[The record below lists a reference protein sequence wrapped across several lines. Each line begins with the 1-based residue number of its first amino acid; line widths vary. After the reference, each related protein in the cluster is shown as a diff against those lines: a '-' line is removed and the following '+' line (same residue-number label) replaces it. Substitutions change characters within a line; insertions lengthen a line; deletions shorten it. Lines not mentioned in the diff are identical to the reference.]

1 MPADL
6 PFRPDTARQEPG
18 PGVAARLTAPGPVA
32 FAVLFAV
39 ESLAR
44 AVLMVVLPVVAL
56 ATLGD
61 ARNVS
66 LAFVAAGCLV
76 IVVSQAIP
84 PLVRRFGAHAVYGLA
99 AVLLAALPLALAL
112 GTAASIAAAIALRAL
127 AAACATNALQLLIMT
142 RIGRRNLVRMEPLRI
157 FASAGAWCAA
167 PAIGIRLYEQLSPW
181 AAYAAALAAAAL
193 LLVHVIVL
201 RVRGG
206 GAVTGAGAAP
216 APPFAPVRNFRRF
229 FAQPRLRLAYVL
241 NVARENWWAMF
252 FIYVP
257 IYMVTAGMDAEAGG
271 YLVSAGTAMLF
282 GTPLFGRLAGR
293 IGFRPVI
300 VGGFALCAATVLMAA
315 ALSAWPWAFAACI
328 LASAVGAIALDS
340 IAVVTFQRAVR
351 ARERPEMTVVFSTYR
366 DIAALAST
374 GVFSV
379 LLTFFGL
386 WSVFAATGL
395 WLAACARLARHIP
408 RGM

>member
-1 MPADL
+1 MPAQG
-6 PFRPDTARQEPG
+6 PSVSEPAVPEPASAG
-18 PGVAARLTAPGPVA
+18 IASRLITPGPVS
-32 FAVLFAV
+32 FAALFAV

-44 AVLMVVLPVVAL
+44 AVLLVVLPVVAL
-56 ATLGD
+56 AALGD

-66 LAFVAAGCLV
+66 LAFVAAVCCV
-76 IVVSQAIP
+76 IAASQAIP
-84 PLVRRFGAHAVYGLA
+84 PLVRRFGAHAIYGLA
-99 AVLLAALPLALAL
+99 AVLLAALPLSLAV
-112 GTAASIAAAIALRAL
+112 GTAVGVTAAIALRAL
-127 AAACATNALQLLIMT
+127 AAACGTNALYLLIMT
-142 RIGRRNLVRMEPLRI
+142 HIGRRDLARMEPLRV

-167 PAIGIRLYEQLSPW
+167 PAIGIRLYEQISPW
-181 AAYAAALAAAAL
+181 AAYAAALASAAL
-193 LLVHVIVL
+193 LLAHVIVL
-201 RVRGG
+201 RARS
-206 GAVTGAGAAP
+206 GAVTGAAGTP

-229 FAQPRLRLAYVL
+229 LAQPRLRLAFVL
-241 NVARENWWAMF
+241 NLARENWWALF

-257 IYMVTAGMDAEAGG
+257 IYMVTSGMGAEAGG

-282 GTPLFGRLAGR
+282 GTPLFGRIAGR
-293 IGFRPVI
+293 VGLRPVI
-300 VGGFALCAATVLMAA
+300 MGGFAVSALAVLLAA
-315 ALSAWPWAFAACI
+315 ALSAWPWAFAASM
-328 LASAVGAIALDS
+328 LVSAVGAIALDS
-340 IAVVTFQRAVR
+340 VTVVTFQRAVR